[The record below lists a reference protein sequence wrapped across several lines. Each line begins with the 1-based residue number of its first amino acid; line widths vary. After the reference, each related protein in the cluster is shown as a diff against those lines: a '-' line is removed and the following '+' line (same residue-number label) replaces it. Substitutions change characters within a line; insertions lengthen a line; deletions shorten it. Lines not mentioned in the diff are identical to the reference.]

1 MVKWYLHRWE
11 TCNLNSWLPTV
22 LVIVRLGKTLPV
34 WLIVWVMVPCSHLPF
49 TTTHSSPRKILGVTK
64 QIFLSRSL
72 GKKKKPIAA
81 RNESAGV
88 CWQRKNRT
96 WSCPE
101 ESLTQAT
108 LRILVFTG
116 DLQCSIRL
124 GSWTVAY
131 EGSGTAVASNQKR
144 LFVWTLK
151 ISITTSS
158 NFPEGKI

>member
-1 MVKWYLHRWE
+1 MGDLQPKLLTV
-11 TCNLNSWLPTV
+11 PTV
-22 LVIVRLGKTLPV
+22 LVIIRLGKTLPV

-64 QIFLSRSL
+64 QPFFTRSL
-72 GKKKKPIAA
+72 GGKKRLIAA

-88 CWQRKNRT
+88 CRQRKNRT

-101 ESLTQAT
+101 ESLTRAT
-108 LRILVFTG
+108 LCTLVFTG

-151 ISITTSS
+151 IPITTSS